1 MSNEKYNFD
10 NEIYFLQYQ
19 MEKEGWSYG
28 TYHSDRYLQYNL
40 KTNNE
45 MFEMI
50 LIDEGD
56 DLYSLQIN
64 TNKVFAT
71 FKSTKERMNTKL
83 FNNQYDVFELA
94 LMITYYREEKH
105 RNRDPELIK
114 FFKKEM
120 LNKIASMGYK
130 IRKDTID
137 KRQKRKPRF

>member
-1 MSNEKYNFD
+1 
-10 NEIYFLQYQ
+10 Q
-19 MEKEGWSYG
+19 MEKDGWSYG
-28 TYHSDRYLQYNL
+28 TYHSDKYLQYNL

-94 LMITYYREEKH
+94 LMIAYYREEKH
-105 RNRDPELIK
+105 RNRDPELVK